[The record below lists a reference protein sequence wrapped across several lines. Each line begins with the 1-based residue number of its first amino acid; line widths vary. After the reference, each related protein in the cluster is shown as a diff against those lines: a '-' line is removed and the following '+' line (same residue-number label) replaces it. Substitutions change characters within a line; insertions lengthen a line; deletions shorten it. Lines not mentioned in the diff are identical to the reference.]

1 MSTSAARV
9 VAASTAIALCAG
21 IISATTLASSAD
33 ASGPVASVAISD
45 SSSPTPSST
54 PSASP
59 TTTPSPTSTASPI
72 TPVPSLTPTASPTPT
87 VTPTASPAPTVA
99 TTTTKVVT
107 QSVRVVGLIIPFRY
121 GTAAYSKYYARYL
134 MKRKYHWGRVSY
146 SCLVRLWDRES
157 HWNRFSH
164 NSSGA
169 HGIPQALPGH
179 KMRSMGRDWRN
190 NPRTQI
196 RWGLA
201 YIKGKYGNPCRA
213 WRFWRSHHWY

>member
-33 ASGPVASVAISD
+33 ASGPIAALAVSD
-45 SSSPTPSST
+45 SSSPTPSAT
-54 PSASP
+54 
-59 TTTPSPTSTASPI
+59 PTSTASPTDVAT
-72 TPVPSLTPTASPTPT
+72 TPAPSLTPTASPTLT
-87 VTPTASPAPTVA
+87 AAPTASPAPTVA
-99 TTTTKVVT
+99 ATSKVVT
-107 QSVRVVGLIIPFRY
+107 QSVRVVGLVIPFRY

-134 MKRKYHWGRVSY
+134 MRHKYHWGRVSY

-169 HGIPQALPGH
+169 HGIPQAMPGH
-179 KMRSMGRDWRN
+179 KMRSMGKDWRN